1 MAKAQR
7 FPDVLDA
14 SSYGEEIAELEK
26 VHGAAAVERLIT
38 ELNAVPSLR
47 HVWPVERDLS
57 LIYQVWSSRS
67 RPGMSRRRRP
77 APTMDARSV
86 APRAGDGAESAAAGA
101 CRLQEL
107 RAKLPARTVTEFID
121 MRPEQPP
128 VPEAVPTDWDAA
140 PMQLAYD
147 KATLLDPIPSPPTRP
162 GEVMSP
168 DVFRS
173 PLPFGHLLE
182 EKYVVDG
189 NCRVAALIPE
199 EWPLRINSSQIHV
212 GYTRTGA
219 IDRMASSGKL
229 PYEVD
234 GVTRT
239 TTVEDILEDLRNFLE
254 PAIGATQAAKLQL
267 AMATLQDDDSVTFE
281 VLNPRSTTVET
292 DLFNLGVA
300 TLKHSR
306 KELLV
311 TTVLEPVPL
320 PEPAQTPPSPM
331 ALPVPPLDT
340 PPAAGATSPPTP
352 ITVLRTDEAPTS
364 PQAPPQTPARTPA
377 VAVQLPEPGRNPI
390 NPPHRFPVAPGRPG
404 ALGLAARVAIARQ
417 GAGNTHPVAP
427 PHNGLA
433 NAMIGE
439 PLNHAPET
447 NLPTSRGDYRKLK
460 THIKKIQSQ
469 PTRCC
474 FNCGMLNYPGMD
486 ISFAREISW
495 YLLYACMQHAC
506 HSAARLLL
514 ACYSPA
520 TGLLPGNKLHA
531 YILALPA
538 RVSSHSPPQSR
549 GNLTEGDSNRSESP
563 PPSAASG
570 DTIRVKA
577 RGPEDLRAWRVFR
590 PVIEAYQ
597 RERNIPPEELFLCE
611 PTDPNANGHPMC
623 KVYSCGA
630 CKKARC
636 QDPCQYDL
644 FDGHSSTSGQWTY
657 ESIGVGE
664 PMPEPLA
671 ALSCDERIALGVVKM
686 ADATFSPAYS
696 SSGYMHFSNGAFLQ
710 PGDYHGLAALLIQD
724 PAQEGLARTRR
735 ATAEQ
740 ATSRGR
746 LRAALEYLLDSENGN
761 PLVRET
767 LTCYER
773 EVSRRRA
780 LVSPLHATCHSGAR
794 HVARP
799 NPPPRRHTPQSF
811 HAHKSYDTC
820 PHYRSYPPHSS
831 SARRQPRQERW
842 EGRTLSP

>member
-1 MAKAQR
+1 MPRVTIQTLSPPARVAPAPDETSQFMAKAQR

-101 CRLQEL
+101 RRLQEL

-486 ISFAREISW
+486 ISFARDISW

-563 PPSAASG
+563 PPLGSLGRHNPREGQGPGRPASMACLSPGHRGISARA
-570 DTIRVKA
+570 KHPP
-577 RGPEDLRAWRVFR
+577 RGALSLRADR
-590 PVIEAYQ
+590 PE
-597 RERNIPPEELFLCE
+597 
-611 PTDPNANGHPMC
+611 
-623 KVYSCGA
+623 
-630 CKKARC
+630 C
-636 QDPCQYDL
+636 QWP
-644 FDGHSSTSGQWTY
+644 S
-657 ESIGVGE
+657 
-664 PMPEPLA
+664 
-671 ALSCDERIALGVVKM
+671 
-686 ADATFSPAYS
+686 
-696 SSGYMHFSNGAFLQ
+696 
-710 PGDYHGLAALLIQD
+710 
-724 PAQEGLARTRR
+724 
-735 ATAEQ
+735 
-740 ATSRGR
+740 
-746 LRAALEYLLDSENGN
+746 
-761 PLVRET
+761 
-767 LTCYER
+767 
-773 EVSRRRA
+773 
-780 LVSPLHATCHSGAR
+780 
-794 HVARP
+794 HV
-799 NPPPRRHTPQSF
+799 
-811 HAHKSYDTC
+811 
-820 PHYRSYPPHSS
+820 
-831 SARRQPRQERW
+831 
-842 EGRTLSP
+842 